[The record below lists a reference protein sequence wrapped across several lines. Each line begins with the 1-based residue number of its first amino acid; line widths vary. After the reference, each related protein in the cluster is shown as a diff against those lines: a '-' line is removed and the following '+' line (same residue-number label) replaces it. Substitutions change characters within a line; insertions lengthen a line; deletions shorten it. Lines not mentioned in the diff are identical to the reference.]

1 MYPKKINRTV
11 HVARQIQRDD
21 SVKSIIIDKLVQDY
35 GKKNQLNVNLI
46 MAYVDDF
53 FVFYKATEG
62 AVRALKEEI
71 KDATLRPQNEK
82 QLMIQRLHQRM
93 SRKLKEE
100 QLKTLTNPNCLAQLP
115 EKSEEQNNFYKMQ
128 NKTQSNSKM
137 QLMNTLPNDKFE
149 ERRKSIYQ
157 VDGGSVDEWA
167 AIIKYDTLQFQK
179 ELEEQKRLMQLN
191 QQKIKEEL
199 DRQVAEKELRKQKEK
214 QEDQYFYATN
224 QQQLMEFERQQELI
238 KENKKQQFL
247 QEKYIRDQQVQVDK
261 KMKKEQNLNTKY
273 LEEEM
278 LTKIK
283 EQMKAED
290 QQQKR
295 KRLEQKEKFQ
305 QILKQNENLRK
316 KAQDEIIQT
325 KEHEKLLQEEQ
336 LIREQFEIQKK
347 DKQKKDQENKFQ
359 QLMNNYSQ
367 FVMENKNDHPLQN
380 DFWTKKNSEH
390 STFFEF
396 KNKTNK
402 KEQQLQVSYDLQQQI
417 QEKKRRYTQ
426 EVTEKKLLFEQQ
438 IQEQKALKKQDE
450 EKRNNIRQ
458 MYILNQE
465 ELKKQMAKGYL
476 SQSPKKK
483 SSPNERMVGQELLHN
498 KKLLK
503 KIANDNSIGITIKK
517 QEISIPD

>member
-21 SVKSIIIDKLVQDY
+21 SVKSLIIDKLVQDY

-71 KDATLRPQNEK
+71 KDAILRPENEK

-100 QLKTLTNPNCLAQLP
+100 QLKTLTNPRCLAQVP
-115 EKSEEQNNFYKMQ
+115 EKSEEQNNYYKMQ
-128 NKTQSNSKM
+128 NKTENNSKM
-137 QLMNTLPNDKFE
+137 QMMNTLPNDQFE

-167 AIIKYDTLQFQK
+167 AIIKYDALQFQK
-179 ELEEQKRLMQLN
+179 ELEEQKRIMQHN

-199 DRQVAEKELRKQKEK
+199 DRQVAEKEQRKQKQK
-214 QEDQYFYATN
+214 QEDQYFYATS

-247 QEKYIRDQQVQVDK
+247 QEKFIRDQQVQVDK
-261 KMKKEQNLNTKY
+261 KKKKEQNLNTKY

-278 LTKIK
+278 LAKIK
-283 EQMKAED
+283 EQMKVED

-305 QILKQNENLRK
+305 QIMKQNENLRK
-316 KAQDEIIQT
+316 KAQEEIIQT
-325 KEHEKLLQEEQ
+325 KEHEKLLQEQQ
-336 LIREQFEIQKK
+336 LIKEQFENERKE
-347 DKQKKDQENKFQ
+347 KQKKDQENKFQ
-359 QLMNNYSQ
+359 HLMNNYSE
-367 FVMENKNDHPLQN
+367 FVMKNKKDHPLQN

-396 KNKTNK
+396 QNKANK
-402 KEQQLQVSYDLQQQI
+402 KEQQLQISYDLQQQI
-417 QEKKRRYTQ
+417 LEKKRQYTQ
-426 EVTEKKLLFEQQ
+426 EVNEKKLLFEQQ
-438 IQEQKALKKQDE
+438 LQEQKDLKQQDE
-450 EKRNNIRQ
+450 ERRNNIRK